1 MVTHE
6 LSRRR
11 KMDVTSRPA
20 SPTQDPVLNT
30 SRVGIPVESI
40 QRSDSSWHFV
50 CSLCLLV
57 GVALL
62 PVQIRVP
69 ENQSTPCIGCS
80 EMAWGVE
87 MLSVE
92 TWQLE
97 FDPHNAHK
105 GRRRDLSPQSYP

>member
-1 MVTHE
+1 
-6 LSRRR
+6 
-11 KMDVTSRPA
+11 MDVNSRPA
-20 SPTQDPVLNT
+20 SPTQDAVLNT
-30 SRVGIPVESI
+30 SRVGIPVEST
-40 QRSDSSWHFV
+40 QRLGITCVLCV
-50 CSLCLLV
+50 CLWVILC
-57 GVALL
+57 VALL